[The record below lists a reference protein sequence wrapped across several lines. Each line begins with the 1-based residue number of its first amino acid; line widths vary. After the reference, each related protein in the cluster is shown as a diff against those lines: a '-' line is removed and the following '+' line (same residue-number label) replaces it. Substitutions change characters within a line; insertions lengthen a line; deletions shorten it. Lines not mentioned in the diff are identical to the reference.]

1 MKAVQ
6 FLRCHRYHNGRNRVS
21 QFKTKKGV
29 LSMEVIHKE
38 TQAKAAAEILS
49 QLDNPKNFNRA
60 KVWQMGFFAAN
71 NTATNAFMF

>member
-1 MKAVQ
+1 
-6 FLRCHRYHNGRNRVS
+6 
-21 QFKTKKGV
+21 
-29 LSMEVIHKE
+29 MEVIHKE